1 MGSHH
6 RQTWS
11 LFAAIEQRS
20 VQRGCAGVKEMAR
33 QTRCCIFLG
42 LALLL
47 PELRSP
53 STWVTSPRTDA
64 ATGYYTAA
72 LKGAAKVE
80 GSHSNSFKRLA
91 QLHFRAV
98 ELRRQR
104 SWNGAT
110 EVYRKALALQ
120 ETMPEVKEVPKFAVA
135 ACSWLNLA
143 LTQQNNKCLDKARQ
157 TFQEGTRMVQE
168 LMHRDLDVWIDGRHR
183 LRSHRQLS
191 VDSSEQLRVACRWL
205 ATLLVAWGLLETKTG
220 HRGRAKVLA
229 ERAAFLDGSK
239 AKVLHWKIVTG

>member
-1 MGSHH
+1 
-6 RQTWS
+6 
-11 LFAAIEQRS
+11 
-20 VQRGCAGVKEMAR
+20 MAR

-229 ERAAFLDGSK
+229 ERAAFLDVSK
-239 AKVLHWKIVTG
+239 AKVLHWKIVAG